1 MHALVLLLLHWSYIY
16 GPTAAIRILSVRAQG
31 LLRKV
36 GRVRGHRQNAERV
49 RVPEATL
56 PALHRNNGR
65 ARLDDVELKGVAETE
80 PNTVVDLPTLH
91 ISYALGAQYMAN
103 AYIRLPLVRLDA
115 AGVGVPEGI
124 ASPVEVDLASSL
136 LVAGNCDAKV

>member
-49 RVPEATL
+49 RVAKTAL
-56 PALHRNNGR
+56 PALYSDDG
-65 ARLDDVELKGVAETE
+65 APRLDDVELEGIRETE
-80 PNTVVDLPTLH
+80 ADTVVH
-91 ISYALGAQYMAN
+91 VG
-103 AYIRLPLVRLDA
+103 LPLVSLNT
-115 AGVGVPEGI
+115 AGFGVPERI
-124 ASPVEVDLASSL
+124 ATSVEVNLPSGL
-136 LVAGNCDAKV
+136 LVASDWRQV